1 MECVKLESSSERTQ
15 LDRIEKEVK
24 RISLVGWF
32 FGGFALFVAAMVFI
46 KDYTV
51 FSFMW
56 WCSLAMAIFGVIIII
71 CVFFG
76 YLLTLRR

>member
-1 MECVKLESSSERTQ
+1 MESSSEKTQ
-15 LDRIEKEVK
+15 LDRIEKQIK

-46 KDYTV
+46 KNYATYTN
-51 FSFMW
+51 MW
-56 WCSLAMAIFGVIIII
+56 WFSLAIAFLGLIIII
-71 CVFFG
+71 CVFIG